1 MTGIPSATDAAGPS
15 LAGPSKGLIRI
26 IHVYPREMSIYGD
39 LGNTRA
45 LAWRAR
51 RHGYDVEVLDHH
63 PGAPWPRDA
72 HLLMGGGGQDSG
84 QARVEEDLAAN
95 AATLRALAAD
105 GVPML
110 MICGMYQLF
119 GNAFVTVEGLEL
131 PGLGI
136 LDVTTRGRTHRMIGR
151 VVVDSPMGVVVG
163 YENHSG
169 ATTLGPGQQP
179 FARVRVGHGNNGSD
193 GTEGALRDHVI
204 GCYLHGPVLPANP
217 AVADWLIG
225 YAAQVATGRDFEP
238 GPIDD
243 AVADQAR
250 TRQVHRVTEL
260 ASPRPLSRWRRKVGL

>member
-1 MTGIPSATDAAGPS
+1 
-15 LAGPSKGLIRI
+15 
-26 IHVYPREMSIYGD
+26 
-39 LGNTRA
+39 
-45 LAWRAR
+45 
-51 RHGYDVEVLDHH
+51 
-63 PGAPWPRDA
+63 
-72 HLLMGGGGQDSG
+72 
-84 QARVEEDLAAN
+84 
-95 AATLRALAAD
+95 
-105 GVPML
+105 
-110 MICGMYQLF
+110 
-119 GNAFVTVEGLEL
+119 
-131 PGLGI
+131 
-136 LDVTTRGRTHRMIGR
+136 
-151 VVVDSPMGVVVG
+151 MGVVVG